1 MTVSVRAGDV
11 SRALNT
17 ITGGRLPE
25 NLGDLFSG
33 KNPFVMIKSSSIP
46 GKSVMEIPGLV
57 YGDPDMEIRKMAVT
71 MTLTESHF
79 ELAGSMNIDA
89 IVAHHPV
96 ADAANSGGVT
106 LKNYCDLYNIAI
118 FELHEAFHG
127 LHPGIPFLHGHIP
140 FRVEIAYGN
149 MPGNIFFAGKAL
161 EEVITLGDMIDRLN
175 RFMGTGDE
183 QKLLSAERKIRGSH
197 EISETIV
204 STGVRILAGQRNSR
218 VITVLHIFPHTGFT
232 PDHLEQAAREH
243 PGADTVLASISRV
256 KDGHPLVTK
265 ARELGLNFVV
275 GSCHALE
282 IYENGLPLAVALNE
296 LLPGVETYIFKE
308 RVTATP
314 LNAFGSKT
322 IREYAQSIAGKY
334 LLNQN

>member
-1 MTVSVRAGDV
+1 
-11 SRALNT
+11 
-17 ITGGRLPE
+17 
-25 NLGDLFSG
+25 
-33 KNPFVMIKSSSIP
+33 
-46 GKSVMEIPGLV
+46 
-57 YGDPDMEIRKMAVT
+57 

-161 EEVITLGDMIDRLN
+161 EEVTTLGDMIDRLN
-175 RFMGTGDE
+175 RFMGAGDE
-183 QKLLSAERKIRGSH
+183 QKLLTAEREIRGCP
-197 EISETIV
+197 EITETTV
-204 STGVRILAGQRNSR
+204 ATGAGILAGQRTSR
-218 VITVLHIFPHTGFT
+218 VNTVLHIFPHTGFT
-232 PDHLEQAAREH
+232 PDHLDQAAREH
-243 PGADTVLASISRV
+243 PEADTVLASISRV
-256 KDGHPLVTK
+256 KNGHPLVTK

-282 IYENGLPLAVALNE
+282 IYENGLPLAIALNE
-296 LLPGVETYIFKE
+296 LLPEVETYIFRE

-314 LNAFGSKT
+314 LNGFGSKA
-322 IREYAQSIAGKY
+322 IREYARSIAGKY
-334 LLNQN
+334 LLDKN